1 MDDTLRHYGV
11 KGMRWG
17 VKRGTLK
24 TKKPSEL
31 SNNLK
36 PVPKPEKLNG
46 HAAKPQKSNMYDASH
61 KVAIDHVRAKYLS
74 NEELAARNK
83 RLQLEKTYN
92 ELRPKSATEKLINAS
107 LKIGTQVLTEVGK
120 EYAKSYVKSFA
131 NGTVPIPGQNNVKS
145 NKSSGN
151 ANSNEPAPAAAS
163 KGPRNASRKK

>member
-1 MDDTLRHYGV
+1 MDDTLCHYGV

-36 PVPKPEKLNG
+36 PVAKPQ
-46 HAAKPQKSNMYDASH
+46 KPQKSNAYDASH
-61 KVAIDHVRAKYLS
+61 KVATDRVHAKYLT
-74 NEELAARNK
+74 NDELAARSK

-131 NGTVPIPGQNNVKS
+131 NGTIPVPGQNNVKS

-151 ANSNEPAPAAAS
+151 ANSNKPAPGAVS
-163 KGPRNASRKK
+163 KGPRDASRKK

>member
-1 MDDTLRHYGV
+1 MDDTLCHYGV

-24 TKKPSEL
+24 TKTPSEL

-36 PVPKPEKLNG
+36 PVSKPTG
-46 HAAKPQKSNMYDASH
+46 HAVKPNKSNMYDTSH
-61 KVAIDHVRAKYLS
+61 KVATDRVRAKYLS
-74 NEELAARNK
+74 NEELAARSK

-131 NGTVPIPGQNNVKS
+131 NGTIPIPGQNNVQS

-151 ANSNEPAPAAAS
+151 AKPNKPASGAAS
-163 KGPRNASRKK
+163 KGPRDASRKK

>member
-17 VKRGTLK
+17 VKRGALK

-36 PVPKPEKLNG
+36 PVPKPN
-46 HAAKPQKSNMYDASH
+46 KSNVYDASH
-61 KVAIDHVRAKYLS
+61 KVATDHVRAKYLS
-74 NEELAARNK
+74 NEELAARSK

-92 ELRPKSATEKLINAS
+92 ELRPKTATEKLINAS

-120 EYAKSYVKSFA
+120 EYAKSYVSSFA
-131 NGTVPIPGQNNVKS
+131 QRTIPKPGQNNGNS

-151 ANSNEPAPAAAS
+151 AKPNKPTPGATS
-163 KGPRNASRKK
+163 KGPRDASRKK